1 MKSFRHLSATLL
13 RIVPGGLVAAAVL
26 ATATGARAAAPA
38 AAANAASG
46 RSVEDPLMAAA
57 RVELAASNGHDIGGF
72 LQAFTRGAAILV
84 DASPYSY
91 HGQKGLA
98 DFFRSNILG
107 TRAQYTIKPG
117 APQTED
123 RVGDH
128 AYLEF
133 VVNLH
138 ATDANGDSFNDPIHW
153 IGAFARRGGRW
164 QIDVLTLTTTG
175 G

>member
-1 MKSFRHLSATLL
+1 
-13 RIVPGGLVAAAVL
+13 
-26 ATATGARAAAPA
+26 
-38 AAANAASG
+38 
-46 RSVEDPLMAAA
+46 MAAA
-57 RVELAASNGHDIGGF
+57 QAELAALNRHDLAEF
-72 LQAFTRGAAILV
+72 LQAFSEGAAILA
-84 DASPYSY
+84 DAPPYSY
-91 HGQKGLA
+91 HGQKALA
-98 DFFRSNILG
+98 EFFRANLLG

-133 VVNLH
+133 VVNLR
-138 ATDANGDSFNDPIHW
+138 ATDPKGDSFNDPIPW
-153 IGAFARRGGRW
+153 IAALSHHHGRW